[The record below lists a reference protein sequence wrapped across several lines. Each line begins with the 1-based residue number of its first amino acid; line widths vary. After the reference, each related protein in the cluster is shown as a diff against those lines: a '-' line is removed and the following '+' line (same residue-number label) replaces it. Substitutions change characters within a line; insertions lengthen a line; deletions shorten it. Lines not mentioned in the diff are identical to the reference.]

1 MMELVGL
8 RKITLVVQNL
18 AEELA
23 FYRDILGLKAV
34 DMAEGALYAEL
45 EIGGFRLRL
54 EEGEPARPPGGR
66 ARLVFA
72 VREIESARQE
82 LLARGVSLG
91 PLVTDEGGQRFCEG
105 SDPEGTPFALEETGF
120 PVTTTYST
128 GSNVPRPTG
137 RRVWAV

>member
-1 MMELVGL
+1 MIELVGL
-8 RKITLVVQNL
+8 RKISLVVQNL

-34 DMAEGALYAEL
+34 NMAEGALCAEL
-45 EIGGFRLRL
+45 EIGAFRLGL
-54 EEGEPARPPGGR
+54 ERGLPSQPPEGR

-72 VREIESARQE
+72 VQEIESARQE
-82 LLARGVSLG
+82 LLARGVPIG
-91 PLVTDEGGQRFCEG
+91 PLVRGEGGQRFCEG
-105 SDPEGTPFALEETGF
+105 SDPEGNPFTLEEAGF
-120 PVTTTYST
+120 PVTATYST

>member
-1 MMELVGL
+1 MIELVGF
-8 RKITLVVQNL
+8 RKVSLMVQNL

-23 FYRDILGLKAV
+23 FYRDMLGLKAV
-34 DMAEGALYAEL
+34 AVPEGALFAEL
-45 EIGGFRLRL
+45 ELGAFRLRL
-54 EEGEPARPPGGR
+54 ERGVPSQPPGAR

-82 LLARGVSLG
+82 LLSRGVSLG
-91 PLVTDEGGQRFCEG
+91 PLAVGEGGQRFCEG
-105 SDPEGTPFALEETGF
+105 SDPEGNPFALEEAGF

-128 GSNVPRPTG
+128 GSNVPRPTS